1 MHIKNI
7 HCMIEK
13 MAEYCKCDI
22 ERGYENLDLT
32 VAGPAIDI
40 LKDLCEAEY
49 YARIAKAMEKEEE
62 EEKREDEYGRM
73 FYPRRRD
80 SRGRFMSGRGRRG
93 YDEPPYMHMPDMRD
107 IRIMDGMSGYE
118 GWEPDRDMDMS
129 VGRMYY
135 AGETN
140 SSSRGGNRQG
150 SNDGGARRTNGGNSR
165 YGFSYDEYLEKR
177 KGLNPGHPEEKKK
190 REELLDNYLEEL
202 CDMSKEVVEG
212 MTPEEKQKWK
222 TKITK
227 ILNM

>member
-22 ERGYENLDLT
+22 EKGYDKLNLAT
-32 VAGPAIDI
+32 AGAAVDI

-49 YARIAKAMEKEEE
+49 HARVSKAMEKEEE
-62 EEKREDEYGRM
+62 EEEMEERYGRM

-80 SRGRFMSGRGRRG
+80 SRGRFIGRRG

-118 GWEPDRDMDMS
+118 GWETDRDMD
-129 VGRMYY
+129 VAKGRMYY
-135 AGETN
+135 ADK
-140 SSSRGGNRQG
+140 RGRDEW
-150 SNDGGARRTNGGNSR
+150 DGAYNTPESR
-165 YGFSYDEYLEKR
+165 YGFSHDEYLKKR
-177 KGLNPGHPEEKKK
+177 KSLNPMQPEDK
-190 REELLDNYLEEL
+190 RRRDELLDGYLEDL
-202 CDMSKEVVEG
+202 GDMSKELVDG

>member
-22 ERGYENLDLT
+22 EKGYERLDLKT
-32 VAGPAIDI
+32 TGPAIDI

-62 EEKREDEYGRM
+62 EEKLEQEVGRM
-73 FYPRRRD
+73 FYPRRRN
-80 SRGRFMSGRGRRG
+80 SRGQFMGGGRRG

-118 GWEPDRDMDMS
+118 GWEPDRDMDILK
-129 VGRMYY
+129 GRMYY
-135 AGETN
+135 AGD
-140 SSSRGGNRQG
+140 RQG
-150 SNDGGARRTNGGNSR
+150 TGREWSGNGQRSQVQGSESR
-165 YGFSYDEYLEKR
+165 YGFSHDEYLEKR
-177 KGLNPGHPEEKKK
+177 KSLNPMQPEDKRK
-190 REELLDNYLEEL
+190 REELLDGYLEDL
-202 CDMSKEVVEG
+202 CDMSKEVVDG

-222 TKITK
+222 SKITK